1 MTRPASLVLLCL
13 ILSTTYIG
21 CSKPAPVLSTIA
33 PQTGPTGGGTE
44 VTVTGEG
51 IEVGLEVSIGGVSV
65 PVTSLAPDGTSF
77 AFVTPGGAPGP
88 QEVVVRVGDKGAP
101 SSPMTFTYEPLSLS
115 TLSPAADESFPAD
128 EAPSEISATFD
139 QPIQPEGA
147 VLKLVGDDTESR
159 YDADTQSL
167 VLTLENPPAA
177 GREHQIEISGVKD
190 LAGNALADQTSTFSV
205 EAKPARSRGSS
216 PSVGSTSVGSASV
229 GSAPGRTYDED
240 RLQTSFFGRDL
251 PFVEADK
258 VDYLWVREGFEIDGH
273 TFHFLPWGKPQF
285 LGRIGA
291 KRDAKDHQLAESMNP
306 HIAKAFANILGQTW
320 AGRAKTS
327 TSSGNIKV
335 RGRIVDCSTG
345 STAAKVIVGFGAGA
359 GKTTF
364 DLKFTDAATGELV
377 MAIHHRVVS
386 GTVWSTT
393 DSKFVKWMEKFGK
406 AAEKKGLGTLYRKG
420 DKREK

>member
-1 MTRPASLVLLCL
+1 MCV
-13 ILSTTYIG
+13 G
-21 CSKPAPVLSTIA
+21 CSKPAPVLSSLEPA
-33 PQTGPTGGGTE
+33 AGPSGGGSELTIK
-44 VTVTGEG
+44 GQG
-51 IEVGLEVSIGGVSV
+51 IEVGVQVTIGGTSV
-65 PVTSLAPDGTSF
+65 PVTSLAPDGSNLVV
-77 AFVTPGGAPGP
+77 VTPGGAPGP
-88 QEVVVRVGDKGAP
+88 QEVVVQVGDKGKP
-101 SSPMTFTYEPLSLS
+101 SLPLTFTYEPLSLVEV
-115 TLSPAADESFPAD
+115 SPAADQTFAAD
-128 EAPSEISATFD
+128 EAPTEISATFS

-147 VLKLVGDDTESR
+147 VLKLAGVETESW

-167 VLTLENPPAA
+167 VLTLDQSPAA
-177 GREHQIEISGVKD
+177 DTQHEISISGVKD

-205 EAKPARSRGSS
+205 EAKPVQAQRS
-216 PSVGSTSVGSASV
+216 PSVGNASRSRAS
-229 GSAPGRTYDED
+229 GGPGRTYDDD
-240 RLQTSFFGRDL
+240 RLETSFFGRDL

-258 VDYLWVREGFEIDGH
+258 VDYLWVREGFEIDGN

-291 KRDAKDHQLAESMNP
+291 KRDENDHRLAESMNP
-306 HIAKAFANILGQTW
+306 HIAKTFADTLGRTW
-320 AGRAKTS
+320 SGRAKTS
-327 TSSGNIKV
+327 TSRGNIKV

-345 STAAKVIVGFGAGA
+345 NTAAKVIVGFGAGS

-406 AAEKKGLGTLYRKG
+406 TVDKKGLGRLYAKG
-420 DKREK
+420 DRVDD